1 MGEAE
6 REALIL
12 LAYLFAQSGRLEKAA
27 TLLAALAEAFPQDGQ
42 GPRLLADCLLKQGKY
57 RQALEVA
64 AGLSAAGLDP
74 GEKRMAELLRAQALW
89 GLIKEGEDLKAEL
102 DASLAAYLSLTEET
116 GRINR

>member
-42 GPRLLADCLLKQGKY
+42 GPRLLADCLLKQG
-57 RQALEVA
+57 RHQEALKA
-64 AGLSAAGLDP
+64 ASGLLSAGLDP
-74 GEKRMAELLRAQALW
+74 AERRLAELLRAQALW
-89 GLIKEGEDLKAEL
+89 GLVRAGEDRKDEL
-102 DASLAAYLSLTEET
+102 AASLAAYLRLTEET
-116 GRINR
+116 GRVNR